1 MDWSHQCVAVIPCFN
16 EALHIADVIGGVRAH
31 LPNIILV
38 DDGSTDATAEIAS
51 RAGVDVLKHTKNL
64 GKGAALRAGFDHAHQ
79 RGFKWVIMLDG
90 DGQHSAEEIPR
101 FFKLADTTGGSLIV
115 GNRMGDTFAMPW
127 PRRLVNRWMSR
138 RLSKLTGIALPDS
151 QCGFR
156 LVNLDAYSRVALT
169 TQHFEIESEL
179 LVAFSAARCRIEF
192 VPVRTIYKAGASK
205 IHPLLDT
212 WRWFR
217 WWLAQLTVSAGILPV
232 SSVGARTKT
241 CRQDADAPNRVTP
254 LMADVVSTN

>member
-1 MDWSHQCVAVIPCFN
+1 MDWTTQCVVVIPCFN
-16 EALHIADVIGGVRAH
+16 EARHIADVLDGVRAH

-38 DDGSTDATAEIAS
+38 DDGSTDATAEIAN
-51 RAGVDVLKHTKNL
+51 RAGVEVLQHTRNL
-64 GKGAALRAGFDHAHQ
+64 GKGTALRTGFDHAHQ
-79 RGFKWVIMLDG
+79 RGFKWVIVLDG
-90 DGQHSAEEIPR
+90 DGQHSADEIPLFLR
-101 FFKLADTTGGSLIV
+101 LADKTGGSLIV
-115 GNRMGDTFAMPW
+115 GNRMGETIAMPW
-127 PRRLVNRWMSR
+127 PRRFVNRWMSR
-138 RLSKLTGIALPDS
+138 MLSNLTGIALPDS

-169 TQHFEIESEL
+169 TQHFEIESEM
-179 LVAFSAARCRIEF
+179 LVAFTAAGCRIEF
-192 VPVRTIYKAGASK
+192 VPVRTIYKEEASK

-217 WWLAQLTVSAGILPV
+217 WWLAQLIVSTGILPA

-254 LMADVVSTN
+254 LMADAVSTN